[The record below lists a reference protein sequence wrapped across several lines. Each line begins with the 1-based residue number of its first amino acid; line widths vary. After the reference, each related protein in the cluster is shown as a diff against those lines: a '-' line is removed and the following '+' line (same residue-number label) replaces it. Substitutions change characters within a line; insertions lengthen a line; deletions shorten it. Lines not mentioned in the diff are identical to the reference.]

1 MLIKVDELVP
11 QYISK
16 IYDAILKGNFIN
28 ENSNKNG
35 NAEVYKAIDNN
46 ETEIRA
52 YFKPIG
58 YTLIKRNGYFYFAS
72 DDAPDNNANL
82 ENIVDY
88 IDIVNFLK
96 TMDSNFTVDYPFI
109 LSSMENQLINSI
121 ELQDMASKMRGINST
136 NNREFIQ
143 KIIERLK
150 KNGFVEERN
159 SSNSEYIVLKS
170 FDYIESFF
178 KEVEV
183 YE

>member
-1 MLIKVDELVP
+1 MLINVDELVP

-16 IYDAILKGNFIN
+16 IYDIILKGNFVN

-35 NAEVYKAIDNN
+35 SAEIYKVIYEN
-46 ETEIRA
+46 EIEIRA

-58 YTLIKRNGYFYFAS
+58 YTLIKRVGYFYFAR
-72 DDAPDNNANL
+72 DDAPDNQSNL

-96 TMDSNFTVDYPFI
+96 TMDSNFSVDYPFV
-109 LSSMENQLINSI
+109 LSSMENQLINSL
-121 ELQDMASKMRGINST
+121 ELQDLAYKMRGINST

-159 SSNSEYIVLKS
+159 VSNGEYIVLKS
-170 FDYIESFF
+170 YDYIESFL
-178 KEVEV
+178 KEVEI

>member
-1 MLIKVDELVP
+1 MLINVNELVP
-11 QYISK
+11 QYMNK

-35 NAEVYKAIDNN
+35 YAQLHRVITENEV
-46 ETEIRA
+46 EIRA
-52 YFKPIG
+52 YFKPLG
-58 YTLIKRNGYFYFAS
+58 YSLIKRVGYFYFAR
-72 DDAPDNNANL
+72 DDAPDNQSNL

-96 TMDSNFTVDYPFI
+96 TIDSNFTVDYPFV
-109 LSSMENQLINSI
+109 LSSMENHLNKNI
-121 ELQDMASKMRGINST
+121 ELQDLATKMRGINAT

-143 KIIERLK
+143 KVIDKLK

-159 SSNSEYIVLKS
+159 ALNGEFIVLKS
-170 FDYIESFF
+170 YDYLEAFF
-178 KEVEV
+178 KEVEI